1 MSGGEIPL
9 KSETRKQWPPGAGGE
24 MKEEVQIKAVQNG
37 YIVKID
43 GYTKYE
49 YVFENFESVIKKI
62 RDFFGEPEDKDK

>member
-1 MSGGEIPL
+1 
-9 KSETRKQWPPGAGGE
+9 